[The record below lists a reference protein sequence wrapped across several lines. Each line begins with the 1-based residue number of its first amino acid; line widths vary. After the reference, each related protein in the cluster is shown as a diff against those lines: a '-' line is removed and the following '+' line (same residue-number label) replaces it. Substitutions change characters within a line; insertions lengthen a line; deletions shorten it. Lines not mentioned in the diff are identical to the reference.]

1 MYGPVLGALLVG
13 ALPKLID
20 QYATS
25 LPLLSSIVVTDP
37 SKSGLS
43 KGALS
48 TILYALLIIVFLVFE
63 PRGLAGI
70 WRRVQAYF
78 RSWPFRY

>member
-1 MYGPVLGALLVG
+1 MTKQEFVDRVA
-13 ALPKLID
+13 
-20 QYATS
+20 
-25 LPLLSSIVVTDP
+25 

-70 WRRVQAYF
+70 WRRVSGYF